1 MGPEALAMRPTGPD
15 HDTAQVH
22 RDKRRAW
29 AGFAFHVV
37 VLGTMLTAVTL
48 RQGHEEFPGPTLL
61 VFTLLS
67 WLPLLARTRW
77 PLAVLGATV
86 LAESLHLVV
95 VPFVDPGLTTPI
107 AMAAYQPVPLATM
120 GAAWTVATRLPRAYA
135 WGGGG
140 LAAVILLTVS
150 LLSRPHS
157 LIATDMVMFD
167 LVIIATA
174 VGRAFRGRRERV
186 ERQARQ
192 RQADTHAEVVAERLR
207 IARDL
212 HDVLAHHL
220 TLVNAQA
227 GVAGYL
233 MRTDLPAASAALR
246 DISTH
251 TRRALDELRATVGL
265 LRQDGETVGPEGRR
279 PVPGLEGL
287 DELLGGFRSAGAVIV
302 LRVTGRSGPLAAGAD
317 TAAYRIVQEALTNA
331 TKHAPDAGIAV
342 HLHWSP
348 RALELRIE
356 NEPAPYRARALPAPG
371 TGHGLIGMRERAG
384 SCGGFL
390 DTRWTPEGG
399 FAVTATLPAEAA
411 GTDSPTTER
420 LAP

>member
-1 MGPEALAMRPTGPD
+1 MGPEALTRRPTGPA
-15 HDTAQVH
+15 HDTAQAH

-61 VFTLLS
+61 VFTVLS

-95 VPFVDPGLTTPI
+95 VPFVDPGLSTPI
-107 AMAAYQPVPLATM
+107 AIAAYQPVPLATM

-140 LAAVILLTVS
+140 LAAVILLIVS
-150 LLSRPHS
+150 LVSRPHS

-167 LVIIATA
+167 LVVIATA
-174 VGRAFRGRRERV
+174 IGRAIRGRRERL
-186 ERQARQ
+186 ERAARQ
-192 RQADTHAEVVAERLR
+192 RQAETHAEVVAERLR

-233 MRTDLPAASAALR
+233 MRTDLPAASTALQ

-265 LRQDGETVGPEGRR
+265 LRQDGETAEPEGRR
-279 PVPGLEGL
+279 PVPGLERL
-287 DELLGGFRSAGAVIV
+287 DELLGGFRSAGAVIT
-302 LRVTGRSGPLAAGAD
+302 LRVTGRPGPLAAGAD
-317 TAAYRIVQEALTNA
+317 PAAYRIVQEALTNA
-331 TKHAPDAGIAV
+331 TKHAPGAGIAV

-356 NEPAPYRARALPAPG
+356 NQPAPHRARALPAPG

-384 SCGGFL
+384 SCGGLL

-411 GTDSPTTER
+411 GAESPTTGR